1 MKSDELLDAIGGID
15 PKHVRAAE
23 VMKPY
28 SRKGLLTAIAA
39 AAVLL
44 LVGLAIWKGLFVP
57 PEKPPETYADTSL
70 DLTEATVAETVISSQ
85 YRTQILD
92 DAYADYHSVRICDS
106 AYVDLEHEL
115 AEILVE
121 GGWKDGNG
129 AAIDT
134 PETLRA
140 LVYPLREIGQ
150 DQAICLFFLD
160 KGDAL
165 TTTHYYV
172 YLKEGLNDTEKDL
185 IYEKLN
191 WNEPKPVPG
200 TVEDGIVICTTSS
213 EVEEQP

>member
-1 MKSDELLDAIGGID
+1 MISYELLDAIGGID
-15 PKHVRAAE
+15 PKHVQAAE
-23 VMKPY
+23 AMRPH

-44 LVGLAIWKGLFVP
+44 LVSFAIWKGLFVT

-70 DLTEATVAETVISSQ
+70 DLTEATVAEKVISSQ

-92 DAYADYHSVRICDS
+92 DAYADYHSVRVCDP

-129 AAIDT
+129 VAIDT

-140 LVYPLREIGQ
+140 IVYPLREIPE

-172 YLKEGLNDTEKDL
+172 YLKEGLGAEETEL

-200 TVEDGIVICTTSS
+200 TEKDGLVIGTTSS
-213 EVEEQP
+213 DPGEE